1 MLCPASA
8 YQRALCGIVEQ
19 GLLRGGGGGGGGVR
33 GVSNSLMELRN
44 ICNHPFLSRLHPPG
58 GEAELRAHALP
69 PALRL
74 CGKLAVLDRMLL
86 KLTAAGHKVRRHARH
101 GHQARLLLR
110 ATWKLQDEI
119 RILLQ
124 STWEQWMG
132 LRSRTC
138 ACTLQLWH

>member
-19 GLLRGGGGGGGGVR
+19 SLLRGGGSGGGGGGGVR

-58 GEAELRAHALP
+58 GEHELRAHALP

-74 CGKLAVLDRMLL
+74 CGKLAVLDRLLL
-86 KLTAAGHKVRRHARH
+86 KLTAAGHKVHRHARQ
-101 GHQARLLLR
+101 GH
-110 ATWKLQDEI
+110 KLGC
-119 RILLQ
+119 
-124 STWEQWMG
+124 S
-132 LRSRTC
+132 
-138 ACTLQLWH
+138 